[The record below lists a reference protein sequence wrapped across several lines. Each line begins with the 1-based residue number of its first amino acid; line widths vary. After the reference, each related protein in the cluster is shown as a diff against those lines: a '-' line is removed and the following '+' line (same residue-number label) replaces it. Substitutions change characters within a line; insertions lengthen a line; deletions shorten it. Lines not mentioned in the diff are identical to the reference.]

1 MLRDSALRGYL
12 LEESLAWLL
21 RFSGYRLLVHEDQ
34 DPVEL
39 VTEGQT
45 LRVRGRG
52 ALHQVDVLGEFA
64 FTPAFSMPVRLFLEA
79 KYYQTRCELEVVRN
93 AHGVVHDVNENFMT
107 GAGTRPR
114 QRYKY
119 SYALFSASGFTA
131 DAQKYALA
139 HQISLVDLSGASF
152 AWLLGHIGATATSL
166 RAAQQHLPKSASFPL
181 NWMRSKLRKVLGTSP
196 LDPPPVSIPEGKF
209 KQAAGAALEEFA
221 TVLRQHSAAELLL
234 GFPAAPFILPLA
246 ADDHRG
252 FLEYAEAKPDHT
264 VRIRRRGMGAA
275 AEWTLS
281 PADDVGAYELTF
293 KLPEHIEEWISGI
306 GEKERRRTAEVKEQ
320 FLSAIT
326 LYRLNGAGVR
336 SYQLRYE
343 ASSLSRAGAP

>member
-1 MLRDSALRGYL
+1 MLKDSSLRGYL

-119 SYALFSASGFTA
+119 SYALFSASGFTP

-152 AWLLGHIGATATSL
+152 TWLLGHIGATATSL
-166 RAAQQHLPKSASFPL
+166 CSAQQHLPKSAPFPL
-181 NWMRSKLRKVLGTSP
+181 NWMRSELRKALGTSP
-196 LDPPPVSIPEGKF
+196 LELPPVSIPEGKF
-209 KQAAGAALEEFA
+209 KQAMRHRDSGLRHGA
-221 TVLRQHSAAELLL
+221 
-234 GFPAAPFILPLA
+234 PAAQ
-246 ADDHRG
+246 
-252 FLEYAEAKPDHT
+252 
-264 VRIRRRGMGAA
+264 RRRATPRFPGCAIHPAA
-275 AEWTLS
+275 
-281 PADDVGAYELTF
+281 
-293 KLPEHIEEWISGI
+293 
-306 GEKERRRTAEVKEQ
+306 RRR
-320 FLSAIT
+320 
-326 LYRLNGAGVR
+326 
-336 SYQLRYE
+336 
-343 ASSLSRAGAP
+343 

>member
-1 MLRDSALRGYL
+1 
-12 LEESLAWLL
+12 
-21 RFSGYRLLVHEDQ
+21 
-34 DPVEL
+34 
-39 VTEGQT
+39 
-45 LRVRGRG
+45 
-52 ALHQVDVLGEFA
+52 
-64 FTPAFSMPVRLFLEA
+64 MPVRLFLEA

-93 AHGVVHDVNENFMT
+93 AHGVMHDVNENFMT

-152 AWLLGHIGATATSL
+152 TWLLGHIGATATSL
-166 RAAQQHLPKSASFPL
+166 FAAQRHLPKSAPFPL
-181 NWMRSKLRKVLGTSP
+181 NWMRSRLRKALGTSP
-196 LDPPPVSIPEGKF
+196 LELPPVSIPDGKF
-209 KQAAGAALEEFA
+209 KQAAGTAIEDFA
-221 TVLRQHSAAELLL
+221 TVLRQHSDAELLL

-246 ADDHRG
+246 ANDHRG

-264 VRIRRRGMGAA
+264 VRIKRRGTGTA

-281 PADDVGAYELTF
+281 PADTVGAYELAF

-306 GEKERRRTAEVKEQ
+306 GEKERHRTVQVKEQ

-326 LYRLNGAGVR
+326 LYRMNGAGVR

-343 ASSLSRAGAP
+343 PSSLSRAGAP